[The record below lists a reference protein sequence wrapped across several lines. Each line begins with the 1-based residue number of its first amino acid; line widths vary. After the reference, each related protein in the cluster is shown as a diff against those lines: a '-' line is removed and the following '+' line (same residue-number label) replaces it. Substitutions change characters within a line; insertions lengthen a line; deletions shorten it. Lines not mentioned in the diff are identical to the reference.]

1 MLPNLRTL
9 EVLVGNQAMEPLGLI
24 TYLIRASRQSLKK
37 IIINDNNKHPLINP
51 RDSEVLSDFKNDILR
66 LSDSHGGYIVEVQKR
81 GCKEYNLEMISLI
94 VAELGTELDFRQVE
108 RPTDVE
114 YLV

>member
-1 MLPNLRTL
+1 MSELPAFCTFYHLTKLTLDLNLKKNIEEFARK
-9 EVLVGNQAMEPLGLI
+9 
-24 TYLIRASRQSLKK
+24 ASTAEISEQMLKK

-51 RDSEVLSDFKNDILR
+51 RDSEVLSDFKHDILR

-94 VAELGTELDFRQVE
+94 VAELGTELDFR
-108 RPTDVE
+108 
-114 YLV
+114 